1 MQEKYF
7 IKAMISAYVFLA
19 ILFLG
24 LAGLSITITW
34 LAIKDEMEAKKKSQV
49 K

>member
-1 MQEKYF
+1 
-7 IKAMISAYVFLA
+7 MISAYVFLA

-24 LAGLSITITW
+24 LAGLFITITW
-34 LAIKDEMEAKKKSQV
+34 LAIKDEMEAKKKGQV